1 PKAPVNL
8 LRALS
13 HAGDFVVG
21 AFRDT
26 QLVGISLGFFGLV
39 DSELHLHSHITGV
52 DRAFQGKSLGFALKQ
67 FQRSWSL
74 ERGAR
79 VIEWT
84 ADPLVRANV
93 FFNLAKLGAT
103 IVAYHENFYGL
114 LQDGLNGTS
123 ESDRVVIR
131 WDLTSA
137 RSTRAADGAHDSA
150 APPDGHIVL
159 RPGDDGAPQSDA
171 GDGDVLLAWVPQ
183 DIVRLRESDV
193 RLAGL
198 WRRALRGDR
207 AEASRRLPC
216 GDDHPRRVA
225 RADAMK
231 LREVELRRI
240 HLPLVAPFRASI
252 GTLDLRDV
260 LLVHVVG
267 DDGEGWGE
275 CSAFGEPFYSY
286 EYTDGAHDV
295 IRRHVLPRLFAQR
308 DVAAED
314 ISRILAPVRGHPMA
328 KAAVEMAVLDA
339 EL

>member
-1 PKAPVNL
+1 MTDTQVDLDPRQHAAAAARAAAERAGVVVRPLETLGELEAASDLIGRIWNDEGEPKAPVNL

-198 WRRALRGDR
+198 WRRALREAIGPRLRDGFR
-207 AEASRRLPC
+207 AETITRD
-216 GDDHPRRVA
+216 GW
-225 RADAMK
+225 
-231 LREVELRRI
+231 
-240 HLPLVAPFRASI
+240 LVL
-252 GTLDLRDV
+252 T
-260 LLVHVVG
+260 
-267 DDGEGWGE
+267 
-275 CSAFGEPFYSY
+275 
-286 EYTDGAHDV
+286 
-295 IRRHVLPRLFAQR
+295 Q
-308 DVAAED
+308 
-314 ISRILAPVRGHPMA
+314 
-328 KAAVEMAVLDA
+328 
-339 EL
+339 